1 MTEQHVGKNGRD
13 ITCASL
19 AQFVE
24 EFAVPSV
31 TQEENKWMG
40 KAKEKSGRRH
50 KKYKIAMLYCFSQAS
65 KLTHIR
71 YTDEAHHGVL
81 RKEAL

>member
-1 MTEQHVGKNGRD
+1 MTGQHIGKNGRD
-13 ITCASL
+13 IPCASL

-40 KAKEKSGRRH
+40 KAKEIWKM
-50 KKYKIAMLYCFSQAS
+50 A
-65 KLTHIR
+65 
-71 YTDEAHHGVL
+71 
-81 RKEAL
+81 